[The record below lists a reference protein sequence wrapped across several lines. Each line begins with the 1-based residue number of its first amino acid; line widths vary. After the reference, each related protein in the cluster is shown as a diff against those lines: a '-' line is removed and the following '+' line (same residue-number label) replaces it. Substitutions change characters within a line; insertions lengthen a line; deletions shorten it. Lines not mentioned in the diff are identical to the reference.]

1 MAMDDI
7 SSALDHG
14 AMPDEV
20 DSPVKFRFPLL
31 LRRAWYGLN
40 QAFRRRIVHL
50 GITPDQY
57 TVLRNLCEKHTD
69 GLTQK
74 DLTQRMSS
82 DPNTVASLLERM
94 ESAGLLTRKIDD
106 QDRRARRIMLS
117 AVGKKRFY
125 QAQAIAQEL
134 QGEVLGAL
142 NGDDCPRFMHELG
155 ILADACREAA
165 DRSLKGTKP
174 S

>member
-7 SSALDHG
+7 SSALDQG

-57 TVLRNLCEKHTD
+57 GLAKFVRKTHGWPDAKGSYPENVQRPQYSGFLVGTYGECWIAHT
-69 GLTQK
+69 
-74 DLTQRMSS
+74 
-82 DPNTVASLLERM
+82 
-94 ESAGLLTRKIDD
+94 
-106 QDRRARRIMLS
+106 
-117 AVGKKRFY
+117 
-125 QAQAIAQEL
+125 
-134 QGEVLGAL
+134 
-142 NGDDCPRFMHELG
+142 
-155 ILADACREAA
+155 
-165 DRSLKGTKP
+165 
-174 S
+174 

>member
-1 MAMDDI
+1 MAMDDL

-57 TVLRNLCEKHTD
+57 TVLRNLCEKHMD
-69 GLTQK
+69 GLTQ
-74 DLTQRMSS
+74 
-82 DPNTVASLLERM
+82 
-94 ESAGLLTRKIDD
+94 
-106 QDRRARRIMLS
+106 
-117 AVGKKRFY
+117 
-125 QAQAIAQEL
+125 
-134 QGEVLGAL
+134 
-142 NGDDCPRFMHELG
+142 
-155 ILADACREAA
+155 
-165 DRSLKGTKP
+165 
-174 S
+174 